1 MLVTARRTTEVETES
16 WATINLDWD
25 GVVGGA
31 YNGRTRV
38 SDSRV
43 LQQHRP
49 DTQISNVRQLSILS
63 REDIDHIAHAMGISQ
78 FNPEWLGANLVV
90 SGCLD
95 FSCIPSSSRLQANNV
110 TTVIVDMQNYPYH
123 QIGITIERD
132 LPGYGKSFKQHAK
145 GRRGVTAWAERP
157 EQLALGDKMR
167 LHRPEQWAWRPD
179 GQALLLL
186 RSAF

>member
-49 DTQISNVRQLSILS
+49 DTQISNVR
-63 REDIDHIAHAMGISQ
+63 
-78 FNPEWLGANLVV
+78 
-90 SGCLD
+90 
-95 FSCIPSSSRLQANNV
+95 
-110 TTVIVDMQNYPYH
+110 
-123 QIGITIERD
+123 
-132 LPGYGKSFKQHAK
+132 
-145 GRRGVTAWAERP
+145 
-157 EQLALGDKMR
+157 
-167 LHRPEQWAWRPD
+167 
-179 GQALLLL
+179 
-186 RSAF
+186 